1 MLRLYNT
8 LTRKKEAFRPLNPEE
23 VTMYA
28 CGPTVYDYP
37 HIGNFRSFLLS
48 DVIYRYLLYG
58 GRKVR
63 FVMNITDIDD
73 KTIKRSGEEGLTLK
87 EFTAKYEK
95 NHGKNMAMIEIP
107 YSADGYSVTY
117 VDSKGLDV
125 DLKKMKIHRN
135 YVRWILNLIKAISI
149 KYTRL

>member
-1 MLRLYNT
+1 MKIFFLVFCLAT
-8 LTRKKEAFRPLNPEE
+8 F
-23 VTMYA
+23 A
-28 CGPTVYDYP
+28 CVGLFAQFTS
-37 HIGNFRSFLLS
+37 RSFERTYEGTNIS
-48 DVIYRYLLYG
+48 TPADVEKLEAAI
-58 GRKVR
+58 
-63 FVMNITDIDD
+63 IDGL
-73 KTIKRSGEEGLTLK
+73 TGYNWSIVAREEGK
-87 EFTAKYEK
+87 ITAKYEK

-107 YSADGYSVTY
+107 YSADGYSVIY